1 MEPAVEHEQGGALA
15 AGVKQW
21 NWFSLAA
28 LSVFAEVHL
37 QIQEG
42 FEDGI

>member
-1 MEPAVEHEQGGALA
+1 VEPAVEHEQDGALED
-15 AGVKQW
+15 GMKQW

-37 QIQEG
+37 QI
-42 FEDGI
+42 